1 MSDRFSR
8 ACCTGLAGL
17 AALTVSVGPIWAGVP
32 VPAPLVGATGPVGLV
47 AAGVVYGGYLLFKRF
62 KNPG

>member
-8 ACCTGLAGL
+8 TCCTGLAGL
-17 AALTVSVGPIWAGVP
+17 AALMVSAGPSWAGLP
-32 VPAPLVGATGPVGLV
+32 IPAPLIGVTGPAGLV